1 MKTQFSEK
9 WKQTDFLSLVGDK
22 QLSLPSYSVFDMT
35 TCELI
40 PLETLELWIY
50 FSYILCYSAFA
61 QSNEV
66 TNSKS
71 ENIFLVFQLIFKNF
85 QVTAMWKR
93 VLSFNFTLTLFRE
106 ETIDVFKVAEVQ
118 FEKVKNVKK
127 IVKEMEQQASS
138 TKTGAA
144 DIHRERR
151 RYLRGVLKE
160 ATTLF
165 HDQPGLLGNQI
176 LKLS

>member
-1 MKTQFSEK
+1 MGTKRLKINFQKFLTKYKAVNSLLHVYHMKTQFSEK

-66 TNSKS
+66 L
-71 ENIFLVFQLIFKNF
+71 NICIQ
-85 QVTAMWKR
+85 
-93 VLSFNFTLTLFRE
+93 SF
-106 ETIDVFKVAEVQ
+106 
-118 FEKVKNVKK
+118 
-127 IVKEMEQQASS
+127 
-138 TKTGAA
+138 TGVPIRP
-144 DIHRERR
+144 D
-151 RYLRGVLKE
+151 
-160 ATTLF
+160 T
-165 HDQPGLLGNQI
+165 PP
-176 LKLS
+176 